1 MERGYPNEFPSH
13 RGHAVVFSL
22 FALLFVASWS
32 PKVSA
37 QNVLTYKYNNAR
49 DGENTNEVVLTPANV
64 NVGSFSKWFT
74 YSLDGYVYSQPLYVR
89 NVTIPGRGTHNVVYV
104 ATENDSVYA
113 FDADNNTGPNGGLLW
128 QTNLGIALISTNY
141 GVRYHHNVLNPLIGI
156 TGTPVIDPASGTLY
170 VDVFAGTVSNTPNG
184 FHTLHALNI
193 TNGMEQAYSPVF
205 VRASV
210 PGNGVDATNG
220 VVVFAPQNQMNRP
233 ALTLA
238 GGILY
243 LAYGSYGDTD
253 PYHGWIIGYNP
264 TNFVQLTNYVFA
276 STPNATI
283 NAFGVNAGE
292 GALWM
297 GGAGPCVDS
306 NNNLYFEVANGSF
319 SAQTNGGDYGD
330 SFVKLSTTNQQ
341 FAVADYFAP
350 YDQAS
355 MAANDEDLGS
365 GGPILLPDS
374 VGSVAHPHLMI
385 GAGKEGTLYL
395 VDRDNLGKYVLSSNP
410 SATSDTNIVQEV
422 KTVIGGIWGSASYF
436 NHEIFFQGMG
446 DVMKGFGITNGVM
459 TTSPISKSTTSFSD
473 GYTTP
478 SVSANGTSNAIAWVI
493 QTDAYSGN
501 GPAILHAY
509 NATNLAQELYNSS
522 QNLSRDNPGGAVK
535 YAVPIVADGRVFVRG
550 EYTLSVYGIGRILPP
565 PVISPDGGV
574 YTNSVS
580 VTLTDAVNTAVIYYT
595 LDGSTPSTNSPLYT
609 APFVLTNS
617 AAVNAIAVLGGTNT
631 SVVATASF
639 INSSSIGTGIGLL
652 GAYYTNH
659 TSANPYTGS
668 PILVRTDAVVNF
680 NWSTNGPD
688 PSVGATNF
696 TVRWTGSVQPQFNET
711 YTFYATADDG
721 VRLWINGRELI
732 NGWVNESATTYSST
746 ITLNAQELYNI
757 EMDYYQ
763 AAGSAVAELQWSSPS
778 TPLEVIP
785 QSQLYPFTNPP
796 PTVVLSSP
804 TNGSVYTGTAS
815 VSMGAQADAPYNSI
829 TKVDFYAN
837 NTLVGTVNSSPTAP
851 LYALTITGLPPN
863 PGGESTNSAQ
873 VSATPALT
881 NLMTTTNVQPAG
893 TDWTAAIWQTNGTGT
908 AAAPVAGNNYAAI
921 FNGTSIGNNLNNTRV
936 RSAAVAGTLTFP
948 GNSLTL
954 NANTELRIKFSPTTN
969 NFPAVAGNPGLVLSG
984 GMLNLGVDGSA
995 VITGS
1000 VQVNAQSYN
1009 SAGGTNGGGGGVA
1022 ANPRSINIAATL
1034 SGSGNMVIMNC
1045 STSAP
1050 EAISGIGNTFSGQW
1064 IVQCGWLQGTTANSL
1079 GTNNITVDPLY
1090 TGYLATMPN
1099 ATSPNGPALFEVNYD
1114 LTSSGSLTL
1123 VNGGKMNLHQNC
1135 TFTAV
1140 TIQGV
1145 PLGAGTHPYSEL
1157 ASDFP
1162 NSFLPSGSG
1171 SITVNPVPSQ
1181 GLGPTPAPTGLTA
1194 TPGNAL
1200 VTLSWNASAGATNYN
1215 VKRST
1220 ASGGPYTPIA
1230 TVSGTSYTNSG
1241 LANGTTY
1248 YYMVSSL
1255 SAPGYTLGAVATDG
1269 SGLSSTS
1276 APVQILVNPGSGL
1289 PYGLT
1294 TNGTVSAFLNM
1305 PNVIPA
1311 ILPGSLPTTLSETG
1325 AFNDT
1330 ANRVAA
1336 SGLIPYAPNTPL
1348 WSDNAVK
1355 SRYMALPNNG
1365 GAITPDEQIAF
1376 LPTNSWTFPAGTVFV
1391 KNFDL
1396 VVNETNASVP
1406 MRRLETRLLVR
1417 DINGQV
1423 YGVTYKWRP
1432 DNTDADLLV
1441 NSLTEDVLITN
1452 ATGVRTQNWYYPSP
1466 ADCLTCH
1473 TPVANYV
1480 LGLNARQLNGNL
1492 LYPATGNTDNQL
1504 RTLNRLGLFNP
1515 AINEANITNYDQ
1527 LSSITNSSASF
1538 EQRARS
1544 YLDANCAQ
1552 CHQPGGSGITFDA
1565 RYDTPLVN
1573 QYITNYSAQ
1582 SSLGVD
1588 NACIVKPKD
1597 IWRSMIYQRMNT
1609 TNSATKMPPLARN
1622 LIDTNAVAVM
1632 GAWINSL
1639 AGTPALA
1646 PPTIMP
1652 NGGIFSQAVSVTVQ
1666 PPDTNAAIY
1675 YTLDGTL
1682 PTTNSLLYSAPLL
1695 VTSNVMLT
1703 ANAFETNFNNS
1714 ITASALFVI
1723 QPLLFTSE
1731 IFTTNQ
1737 VFQMSFSGVAGDNY
1751 VLEASTDLV
1760 NWTPLYTNLA
1770 TTNLFNLIDSNAA
1783 DFPHRFY
1790 RVLQQ

>member
-1 MERGYPNEFPSH
+1 MERGCPNEFLAH
-13 RGHAVVFSL
+13 RAQTAVF
-22 FALLFVASWS
+22 FLFVFLLMAVWS

-49 DGENTNEVVLTPANV
+49 DGENTNEVALTPANV

-74 YSLDGYVYSQPLYVR
+74 YSVDGYVYSQPLYVR
-89 NVTIPGRGTHNVVYV
+89 NVTIPGQGTHNVVYV
-104 ATENDSVYA
+104 ATEHDSVYA
-113 FDADNNTGPNGGLLW
+113 FDADNNTGPSGGLLW

-193 TNGMEQAYSPVF
+193 TNGLEQPYSPVF
-205 VRASV
+205 VHASV

-253 PYHGWIIGYNP
+253 PYHGWVIGYNP
-264 TNFVQLTNYVFA
+264 TNFVQLTNYVWA
-276 STPNATI
+276 STPNATT

-297 GGAGPCVDS
+297 SGDGPCVDS
-306 NNNLYFEVANGSF
+306 NNNLYVETANGSF

-355 MAANDEDLGS
+355 MAANDNDLGS

-395 VDRDNLGKYVLSSNP
+395 VDRDNLGKYILSTNP
-410 SATSDTNIVQEV
+410 AATSDTQIAQEV
-422 KTVIGGIWGSASYF
+422 KGAIGGLWGSAVYF
-436 NHEIFFQGMG
+436 NHEIFFQGTG
-446 DVMKGFGITNGVM
+446 DVMKGFGITNGVI

-493 QTDAYSGN
+493 QTDAFSGN
-501 GPAILHAY
+501 GPAVLHAY
-509 NATNLAQELYNSS
+509 NATNLSQELYNSS
-522 QNLSRDNPGGAVK
+522 QNLSRDNPGAAVK
-535 YAVPIVADGRVFVRG
+535 YAVPIVADGKVFVRG
-550 EYTLSVYGIGRILPP
+550 EYTLSVFGVGRVVPPPIILPN
-565 PVISPDGGV
+565 GGI
-574 YTNSVS
+574 YTNSVT
-580 VTLTDAVNTAVIYYT
+580 VTLTDPTNIVAIYYT
-595 LDGSTPSTNSPLYT
+595 LDGTTPSTNSHLYT

-617 AAVNAIAVLGGTNT
+617 AAVNAVAVIGGTNS
-631 SVVATASF
+631 SVVVTASF
-639 INSSSIGTGIGLL
+639 INSSSVGSGVGLL

-659 TSANPYTGS
+659 TSANPYSGS

-680 NWSTNGPD
+680 NWSTNAPD
-688 PSVGATNF
+688 PSVGRTNF

-711 YTFYATADDG
+711 YTLYATADDG

-732 NGWVNESATTYSST
+732 NEWINESATTYSNM
-746 ITLNAQELYNI
+746 ITLRAQQFYNI

-763 AAGSAVAELQWSSPS
+763 AGGSAVAKLQWSSPS
-778 TPLEVIP
+778 TPLAVIP

-796 PTVVLSSP
+796 PTVILSSP

-815 VSMGAQADAPYNSI
+815 VSIGAQADAPYNSI
-829 TKVDFYAN
+829 TNIDFYAN
-837 NTLVGTVNSSPTAP
+837 TSLVGTVNSSPNAP
-851 LYALTITGLPPN
+851 LYALTVTGLAPN
-863 PGGESTNSAQ
+863 PG
-873 VSATPALT
+873 
-881 NLMTTTNVQPAG
+881 
-893 TDWTAAIWQTNGTGT
+893 
-908 AAAPVAGNNYAAI
+908 Y
-921 FNGTSIGNNLNNTRV
+921 
-936 RSAAVAGTLTFP
+936 
-948 GNSLTL
+948 SLT
-954 NANTELRIKFSPTTN
+954 
-969 NFPAVAGNPGLVLSG
+969 
-984 GMLNLGVDGSA
+984 
-995 VITGS
+995 
-1000 VQVNAQSYN
+1000 
-1009 SAGGTNGGGGGVA
+1009 
-1022 ANPRSINIAATL
+1022 
-1034 SGSGNMVIMNC
+1034 
-1045 STSAP
+1045 
-1050 EAISGIGNTFSGQW
+1050 
-1064 IVQCGWLQGTTANSL
+1064 
-1079 GTNNITVDPLY
+1079 
-1090 TGYLATMPN
+1090 
-1099 ATSPNGPALFEVNYD
+1099 
-1114 LTSSGSLTL
+1114 
-1123 VNGGKMNLHQNC
+1123 
-1135 TFTAV
+1135 
-1140 TIQGV
+1140 
-1145 PLGAGTHPYSEL
+1145 
-1157 ASDFP
+1157 
-1162 NSFLPSGSG
+1162 
-1171 SITVNPVPSQ
+1171 
-1181 GLGPTPAPTGLTA
+1181 
-1194 TPGNAL
+1194 
-1200 VTLSWNASAGATNYN
+1200 
-1215 VKRST
+1215 
-1220 ASGGPYTPIA
+1220 
-1230 TVSGTSYTNSG
+1230 
-1241 LANGTTY
+1241 
-1248 YYMVSSL
+1248 
-1255 SAPGYTLGAVATDG
+1255 AVATDS

-1276 APVQILVNPGSGL
+1276 APVQIVVNPGSGL

-1294 TNGTVSAFLNM
+1294 TNGTVSPFLNM

-1311 ILPGSLPTTLSETG
+1311 ILPGSLPTTLSGTG
-1325 AFNDT
+1325 AFSDT
-1330 ANRVAA
+1330 GNRVAA

-1355 SRYMALPNNG
+1355 SRYMALRNNG

-1396 VVNETNASVP
+1396 VVNETNSSVP
-1406 MRRLETRLLVR
+1406 LRRLETRLLVR

-1432 DNTDADLLV
+1432 DNSDADLLV
-1441 NSLTEDVLITN
+1441 NSLTEDVLIAN
-1452 ATGVRTQNWYYPSP
+1452 ATGVRTQTWYYPSP

-1473 TPVANYV
+1473 TPVANYI
-1480 LGLNARQLNGNL
+1480 LGLNTRQLNGNL
-1492 LYPATGNTDNQL
+1492 LYASTGNTDNQL
-1504 RTLNRLGLFNP
+1504 RTLNRLGLLNP
-1515 AINEANITNYDQ
+1515 AINEANVTNYEQ
-1527 LSSITNSSASF
+1527 LSSLTNSSASF

-1573 QYITNYSAQ
+1573 QYITNYPAQ

-1588 NACIVKPKD
+1588 NACIVKPRD

-1609 TNSATKMPPLARN
+1609 TNAATKMPPLARN

-1639 AGTPALA
+1639 PGTPALA
-1646 PPTIMP
+1646 PPTITP
-1652 NGGIFSQAVSVTVQ
+1652 NGGTFSSAVSVTVQ

-1682 PTTNSLLYSAPLL
+1682 PTTNSLLYSSPLL
-1695 VTSNVMLT
+1695 VSSNLTVT

-1714 ITASALFVI
+1714 TAASALFVI

-1731 IFTTNQ
+1731 AFASNQ
-1737 VFQMSFSGVAGDNY
+1737 VFQMGFSGVAGDNY

-1760 NWTPLYTNLA
+1760 NWTPLYTNA
-1770 TTNLFNLIDSNAA
+1770 PTTNLFNLMDSNAVA
-1783 DFPHRFY
+1783 FPHRFY